1 MRKSAVL
8 VLNPPLS
15 LAIISYIF
23 VQEGINATYR
33 LSSFEVKKAQ
43 TCNNFCAVLLIDGG
57 RESLGSLL
65 GLGGPSVLLP
75 PSPTAILTLIPGQGT
90 PGTCQLWNRGDK
102 LEIQSNLM
110 FPSSTDQ

>member
-15 LAIISYIF
+15 LVIINYIF

-43 TCNNFCAVLLIDGG
+43 TCNNFCAVLLIGG
-57 RESLGSLL
+57 GGGGAGEGQCLRLL
-65 GLGGPSVLLP
+65 AGVSRAFRALFPSGPAVN
-75 PSPTAILTLIPGQGT
+75 PTIRSRQGT
-90 PGTCQLWNRGDK
+90 PGTRRRRGA
-102 LEIQSNLM
+102 EVTSRNYNV
-110 FPSSTDQ
+110 T